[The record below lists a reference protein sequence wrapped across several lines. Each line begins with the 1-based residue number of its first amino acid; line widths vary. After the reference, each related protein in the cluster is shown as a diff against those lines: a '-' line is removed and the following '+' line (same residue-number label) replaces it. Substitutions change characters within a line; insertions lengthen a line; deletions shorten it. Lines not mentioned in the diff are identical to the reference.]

1 MIRRAILAM
10 CVAVG
15 VGLAAPSVVTAQPVR
30 GVCTS
35 CGTDMANCGQC
46 IANGTACFDSLPAA
60 ERRPGVF
67 QTADG
72 RDARMLRFA
81 RLIKGASTSA
91 TDINRAVGRQYNSNA
106 VWLYYGT
113 GAPSGY
119 CAPAGGPPRAFASDG
134 DYRFGWDHRFEDTL
148 NGLDCYNAE
157 IDRFY
162 VGAPGHADGDRVCD
176 GEQAMFLPEHG
187 AIFDLGGEGNRVAV
201 FPFTDHGPLPCES
214 FEYSVWLSNNPDST
228 EIAEAGRPDGNRWNP
243 AVLTRAFLQGWIPDA
258 MTGGQSVGPALTPNL
273 DNPTQRDGIVQVF
286 SLPCGLT
293 FRYASIVAGN
303 NGNPTP
309 ACQFWSFD
317 AELDAVAGLNEDDT
331 AICPDRDGDGF
342 RDRACGGNDCDDAR
356 REVNPSAVESCAT
369 ARDVNCDGVVTACPS
384 NTTCVSGLCAPQC
397 VEGACPDGQTCVV
410 ADGGGASYCLPAPC
424 ARSEC
429 PTGQVCGPRGCQDPC
444 EGAMCPIGQTCRGGA
459 CVDPCSGVLCPTR
472 QHCEA
477 GRCVPNCPC
486 IACSGGATCN
496 ERTGRCDAAGCGR
509 LTCPATALLDCT
521 GTTPRCVTPCEGV
534 TCPLGS
540 RCDRS
545 SGRCVTDRCAGVS
558 CPGGTA
564 CLEGQC
570 VRSRPDA
577 GGMDA
582 TLADATS
589 TDVVVDREAPRD
601 TGPARDAGADVA
613 MDGPDADLLFNP
625 DEPSG
630 CGCEVPRGGA
640 KVGAWGLWVGALAV
654 LGLRRR
660 RVAIRTRR

>member
-1 MIRRAILAM
+1 MMTRAWLALAATV
-10 CVAVG
+10 CL
-15 VGLAAPSVVTAQPVR
+15 GLAAPSSATAQPVR

-35 CGTDMANCGQC
+35 CGTDAVNCGTC
-46 IANGTACFDSLPAA
+46 IGNGTACFDALPAA
-60 ERRPGVF
+60 ERRAGVF
-67 QTADG
+67 QTPDG

-91 TDINRAVGRQYNSNA
+91 GDINRAVGRQYNGNM
-106 VWLYYGT
+106 VWLYYGS

-119 CAPAGGPPRAFASDG
+119 CAPAGGPPPAFTSDS

-162 VGAPGHADGDRVCD
+162 IGIAGHADGDRVCD
-176 GEQAMFLPEHG
+176 GEQAMFLPQHG

-214 FEYSVWLSNNPDST
+214 FEYSVWLSNNPDAT
-228 EIAEAGRPDGNRWNP
+228 EIAEAGHPDANRWNP
-243 AVLTRAFLQGWIPDA
+243 AVLTRAFLQGWIPDQA
-258 MTGGQSVGPALTPNL
+258 VGGQAVGPALSPNL

-286 SLPCGLT
+286 ALPCGLT
-293 FRYASIVAGN
+293 FRYASIIAGN
-303 NGNPTP
+303 NGNPSP

-342 RDRACGGNDCDDAR
+342 RDRACGGNDCDDSSR
-356 REVNPSAVESCAT
+356 DVNPAAVESCST
-369 ARDVNCDGVVTACPS
+369 ARDLNCDGTVTMCPS

-397 VEGACPDGQTCVV
+397 VEGACPDGQTCVFG
-410 ADGGGASYCLPAPC
+410 DGGASYCLPAPC

-444 EGAMCPIGQTCRGGA
+444 DGASCPIGQVCRGGA

-509 LTCPATALLDCT
+509 LTCTGTALLDCT
-521 GTTPRCVTPCEGV
+521 GATPRCVMPCEGV

-540 RCDRS
+540 RCDAT

-570 VRSRPDA
+570 VRVRVDA
-577 GGMDA
+577 GMDA
-582 TLADATS
+582 ALRDAASDAPTDRGAPTDLGTQRDAAADAS
-589 TDVVVDREAPRD
+589 M
-601 TGPARDAGADVA
+601 DAAL
-613 MDGPDADLLFNP
+613 DADLVFNAE
-625 DEPSG
+625 EPSS
-630 CGCEVPRGGA
+630 CACDVPTTKGGSR
-640 KVGAWGLWVGALAV
+640 AWGLALAV
-654 LGLRRR
+654 LGAMSLRRR
-660 RVAIRTRR
+660 RRG